1 MHDRVRHADGENT
14 VTAVQVAEECQRF
27 QKCD

>member
-1 MHDRVRHADGENT
+1 MHGTARHADGENT
-14 VTAVQVAEECQRF
+14 VTAVQVVEECQRF